1 MRYPKWQR
9 SLVSMM
15 VATFL
20 IPLHAWGGAA
30 PLGTAR
36 AVRGVKATLDNGTT
50 WLELKGNALPV
61 FAGTEVRSAGGSAA
75 IELKDGSRI
84 EVLPFSA
91 VRFEQVSGDP
101 RVSLTYGRVS
111 FNLNPQS
118 KIQVVTPVARL
129 ESTEP
134 GPVAGEVFVTGSGV
148 MGLKMA
154 EGRLT
159 VHPTTPG
166 GQAMVASLE
175 PVFVPKRPAG
185 SGPLF
190 AADGPIAP
198 PAGAKA
204 VFAPSGESV
213 GYIAPDGGLAIHPGF
228 TSDLTQPFS
237 QKLVRLALNTIQD
250 GEQRDDATPLFDVNG
265 GYLGYLAG
273 PVFYAQTNFGQTR
286 DNDNQDRAGAPLP
299 QGTQGGG
306 TGSSISPKFALS
318 AGAVAAVAGGAAL
331 GVSGG
336 AGGGGSKSGGSGASV
351 APALPRPVQPPAATP
366 LAPR

>member
-1 MRYPKWQR
+1 M
-9 SLVSMM
+9 LV
-15 VATFL
+15 VTFL
-20 IPLHAWGGAA
+20 VPLHAWGGAA

-36 AVRGVKATLDNGTT
+36 AARGVKATLDNGTT
-50 WLELKGNALPV
+50 WLELKGSALPV
-61 FAGTEVRSAGGSAA
+61 FPGTEVRSAGGSAA

-91 VRFEQVSGDP
+91 VRFEQASGDP
-101 RVSLTYGRVS
+101 RVSLTYGRVN
-111 FNLNPQS
+111 FVLVAQS

-129 ESTEP
+129 ES
-134 GPVAGEVFVTGSGV
+134 GQANLVAGEVFVTGSGV

-154 EGRLT
+154 EGRLN

-166 GQAMVASLE
+166 GQTMVASLE
-175 PVFVPKRPAG
+175 PVFVPKRPSG

-198 PAGAKA
+198 PAGSKA

-213 GYIAPDGGLAIHPGF
+213 GYLAPDGGLAIHPGF

-237 QKLVRLALNTIQD
+237 PKLVRLALNTIQD

-265 GYLGYLAG
+265 GYVGYLAG
-273 PVFYAQTNFGQTR
+273 PVFYAQTNFGRTNN
-286 DNDNQDRAGAPLP
+286 NDNQDKTAGAPLP
-299 QGTQGGG
+299 QGTQGGSTG
-306 TGSSISPKFALS
+306 TSILPKAALS

-331 GVSGG
+331 GASGG
-336 AGGGGSKSGGSGASV
+336 SGGGGGSSSRSGASA

-366 LAPR
+366 HTPR

>member
-1 MRYPKWQR
+1 MRHLVWQR
-9 SLVSMM
+9 FTVLIL

-20 IPLHAWGGAA
+20 APFHAWGGSA

-36 AVRGVKATLDNGTT
+36 AARGVKATLDKGTT
-50 WLELKGNALPV
+50 WLDLKGNALPV
-61 FAGTEVRSAGGSAA
+61 FSGTEVRSSGGAAA

-91 VRFEQVSGDP
+91 VQFEQVSGNP
-101 RVSLTYGRVS
+101 RVSVTYGRVN
-111 FNLNPQS
+111 FNLHPQS
-118 KIQVVTPVARL
+118 KLQIVTPVARL
-129 ESTEP
+129 ESAEA
-134 GPVAGEVFVTGSGV
+134 GPVSGELFLTGGGV

-154 EGRLT
+154 EGRLN

-166 GQAMVASLE
+166 GQTMVASVD
-175 PVFVPKRPAG
+175 PVFIPKRPTG

-190 AADGPIAP
+190 AVDGPIAP

-204 VFAPSGESV
+204 VFSPSGESV

-228 TSDLTQPFS
+228 TADLTQPFS
-237 QKLVRLALNTIQD
+237 PKLVRLAMNSIQD
-250 GEQRDDATPLFDVNG
+250 TNQRDDATPLFDVNG

-273 PVFYAQTNFGQTR
+273 PVFYAQTNFGQAR
-286 DNDNQDRAGAPLP
+286 DNDNQARAGAPLP

-336 AGGGGSKSGGSGASV
+336 RGGSKHGDSTGAGAGSGSGAS
-351 APALPRPVQPPAATP
+351 AGPSITGGTSG
-366 LAPR
+366 